1 MELKIDIGCAKG
13 YDKMVF
19 PSPWNF
25 KFDGESAQG
34 QDDIQITTGMEL
46 QKGKMISQFPPPWNF
61 KLTLRVQKGKMI
73 YCKFSEPHG
82 TSN

>member
-1 MELKIDIGCAKG
+1 MELQIDTGGAKG

-19 PSPWNF
+19 PPPWNF

-34 QDDIQITTGMEL
+34 QDDIQITTCMEL
-46 QKGKMISQFPPPWNF
+46 QKGKMISKFPNF

-73 YCKFSEPHG
+73 YYDIL
-82 TSN
+82 